1 MRTCD
6 VCGQEMTEGFV
17 VESITHEYYC
27 SKKCRSE
34 KMSDD
39 SYEELYDE
47 GVAYW
52 TEFEDD
58 MED

>member
-1 MRTCD
+1 
-6 VCGQEMTEGFV
+6 MTEGFV